1 MIIRPVL
8 PSDAKELLAIY
19 APYVT
24 DTTIT
29 FEYDIPSISEF
40 TNRIKNISKSF
51 PYLVAEE
58 NGKILGYAYASTY
71 YARAS
76 YDWTCELSIYL
87 DKDVRSKKIGS
98 QLYDTLEKELVN
110 QRYVNLLACISLPN
124 DISIAFHKKRGFNQV
139 AHFPKIGFKFEQWH
153 DIVWLQKRLKS

>member
-58 NGKILGYAYASTY
+58 NGKILGYAYAPTY
-71 YARAS
+71 YARAA

-87 DKDVRSKKIGS
+87 DKDARSKKISS
-98 QLYDTLEKELVN
+98 QLYDTLEKELVS
-110 QRYVNLLACISLPN
+110 QGYVNLLACISLPN

>member
-19 APYVT
+19 APYVA

-71 YARAS
+71 YARTA

-87 DKDVRSKKIGS
+87 DKDARSKKIGS

-110 QRYVNLLACISLPN
+110 QGYVNLLACISLPN

>member
-71 YARAS
+71 YARAA
-76 YDWTCELSIYL
+76 YDWNCELSIYL

-98 QLYDTLEKELVN
+98 QLYDTLEKELVS
-110 QRYVNLLACISLPN
+110 QGYVNLLACISLPN

>member
-58 NGKILGYAYASTY
+58 NGKVVGYAYASIY
-71 YARAS
+71 YARAA

-87 DKDVRSKKIGS
+87 DKDARSKKIGS
-98 QLYDTLEKELVN
+98 QLYDTLEKELVS
-110 QRYVNLLACISLPN
+110 QGYVNLLACISLPN

>member
-40 TNRIKNISKSF
+40 TNRIKNKKYQQIF
-51 PYLVAEE
+51 P
-58 NGKILGYAYASTY
+58 IFS
-71 YARAS
+71 
-76 YDWTCELSIYL
+76 C
-87 DKDVRSKKIGS
+87 
-98 QLYDTLEKELVN
+98 
-110 QRYVNLLACISLPN
+110 
-124 DISIAFHKKRGFNQV
+124 
-139 AHFPKIGFKFEQWH
+139 
-153 DIVWLQKRLKS
+153 

>member
-71 YARAS
+71 YARAA
-76 YDWTCELSIYL
+76 YDCTCELSIYL
-87 DKDVRSKKIGS
+87 DKDARSKKISS
-98 QLYDTLEKELVN
+98 QLYDTLEKELVS
-110 QRYVNLLACISLPN
+110 QGYVNLLACISLPN

>member
-76 YDWTCELSIYL
+76 YDWT
-87 DKDVRSKKIGS
+87 
-98 QLYDTLEKELVN
+98 
-110 QRYVNLLACISLPN
+110 
-124 DISIAFHKKRGFNQV
+124 
-139 AHFPKIGFKFEQWH
+139 
-153 DIVWLQKRLKS
+153 

>member
-51 PYLVAEE
+51 H
-58 NGKILGYAYASTY
+58 I
-71 YARAS
+71 
-76 YDWTCELSIYL
+76 
-87 DKDVRSKKIGS
+87 
-98 QLYDTLEKELVN
+98 
-110 QRYVNLLACISLPN
+110 
-124 DISIAFHKKRGFNQV
+124 
-139 AHFPKIGFKFEQWH
+139 
-153 DIVWLQKRLKS
+153 

>member
-71 YARAS
+71 YARAA
-76 YDWTCELSIYL
+76 YDWTYELSIYL
-87 DKDVRSKKIGS
+87 DKDARSKKISS
-98 QLYDTLEKELVN
+98 QLYDTLEKELVS
-110 QRYVNLLACISLPN
+110 QGYVNLLACISLPN

>member
-24 DTTIT
+24 DATIT

-110 QRYVNLLACISLPN
+110 QGYVNLLACISLPN

>member
-19 APYVT
+19 APYVA

-58 NGKILGYAYASTY
+58 NGKVVGYA
-71 YARAS
+71 

-87 DKDVRSKKIGS
+87 DKDARSKKIGS
-98 QLYDTLEKELVN
+98 QLYDTLEKELVS
-110 QRYVNLLACISLPN
+110 QGYVNLLACISLPN

>member
-71 YARAS
+71 YARAA

-87 DKDVRSKKIGS
+87 DKDARSKKISS
-98 QLYDTLEKELVN
+98 QLYDTLEKELVS
-110 QRYVNLLACISLPN
+110 QGY
-124 DISIAFHKKRGFNQV
+124 G
-139 AHFPKIGFKFEQWH
+139 
-153 DIVWLQKRLKS
+153 

>member
-58 NGKILGYAYASTY
+58 NGKILGYVYASTY
-71 YARAS
+71 YARAA

-87 DKDVRSKKIGS
+87 DKDARSKKISS
-98 QLYDTLEKELVN
+98 QLYDTLEKELVS
-110 QRYVNLLACISLPN
+110 QGYVNLLACISLPN

>member
-19 APYVT
+19 APYVA

-71 YARAS
+71 YARAA
-76 YDWTCELSIYL
+76 YDWFLFTLI
-87 DKDVRSKKIGS
+87 KMHVAKK
-98 QLYDTLEKELVN
+98 LVAN
-110 QRYVNLLACISLPN
+110 YMIHWRKN
-124 DISIAFHKKRGFNQV
+124 
-139 AHFPKIGFKFEQWH
+139 
-153 DIVWLQKRLKS
+153 

>member
-110 QRYVNLLACISLPN
+110 KGMLIYSLVSVYQM
-124 DISIAFHKKRGFNQV
+124 I
-139 AHFPKIGFKFEQWH
+139 
-153 DIVWLQKRLKS
+153 

>member
-71 YARAS
+71 YVRAA

-87 DKDVRSKKIGS
+87 DKDARSKKISS
-98 QLYDTLEKELVN
+98 QLYDTLEKELVS
-110 QRYVNLLACISLPN
+110 QGYVNLLACISLPN

>member
-40 TNRIKNISKSF
+40 TNRIKNISTSF

-71 YARAS
+71 YARAA

-87 DKDVRSKKIGS
+87 DKDARSKKISS
-98 QLYDTLEKELVN
+98 QLYDTLEKELVS
-110 QRYVNLLACISLPN
+110 QGYVNLLACISLPN

>member
-71 YARAS
+71 YARAA
-76 YDWTCELSIYL
+76 YDWNCELSIYL
-87 DKDVRSKKIGS
+87 DKDARSKKISS
-98 QLYDTLEKELVN
+98 QLYDTLEKELVS
-110 QRYVNLLACISLPN
+110 QGYVNLLACISLPN

>member
-71 YARAS
+71 YARAA
-76 YDWTCELSIYL
+76 YDWICELSIYL
-87 DKDVRSKKIGS
+87 DKDARSKKISS
-98 QLYDTLEKELVN
+98 QLYDTLEKELVS
-110 QRYVNLLACISLPN
+110 QGYVNLLACISLPN